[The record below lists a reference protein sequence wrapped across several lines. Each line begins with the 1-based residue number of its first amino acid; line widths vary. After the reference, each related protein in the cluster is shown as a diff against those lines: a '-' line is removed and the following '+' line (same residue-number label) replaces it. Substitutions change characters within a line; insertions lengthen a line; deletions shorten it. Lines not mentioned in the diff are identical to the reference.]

1 MITLTI
7 ILIALPVI
15 LIIAFFSSKG
25 IKTSASITIGQPR
38 QKVFDFL
45 VQLKNQEY
53 YNAWMMIDPKMQK
66 TYTGTD
72 GESGFILAWESKN
85 KKDGKSS
92 QRIINITSPE
102 KIEVE
107 LIFEKPVA
115 STAHYRFELTP
126 LSDTQTQV
134 NWIYEGNPAPYYF
147 LRVSQLLLRLK
158 KRVNKYMQTS
168 LENLRNILEG

>member
-72 GESGFILAWESKN
+72 GESGFILAWKA
-85 KKDGKSS
+85 K
-92 QRIINITSPE
+92 T
-102 KIEVE
+102 
-107 LIFEKPVA
+107 
-115 STAHYRFELTP
+115 
-126 LSDTQTQV
+126 
-134 NWIYEGNPAPYYF
+134 
-147 LRVSQLLLRLK
+147 
-158 KRVNKYMQTS
+158 KRMARHPS
-168 LENLRNILEG
+168 AL